1 VPLKAKT
8 VAVYIMDSR
17 ELSSERA
24 HQILSAARQTRVL
37 VVGDV
42 MLDQFIWGSVS
53 RISPE
58 APVPVL
64 DLTRESY
71 MPGGAANVARN
82 LVSLAAPVELFGAI
96 GKDDAA
102 RRLLKLLKGQKIGC
116 AGLIKNAARHTS
128 VKTRIVAHQQ
138 QVVRVDRETR
148 GSLDDKTTGALLAE
162 FRRKITR
169 ADAVI
174 VGDYGKGV
182 VTQALLEE
190 IKKICRARGVW
201 LSLDPK
207 PVHHLNLVGLSLIT
221 PNRKEAFELAD
232 LPDETKHANP
242 LADKNLML
250 VAEQLLNEL
259 HPALLLITL
268 GELGMLLCQRG
279 QKPFHIPTVA
289 QEVFDVS
296 GAGDTVI
303 AMFTLAVAAG
313 ASPIEAALL
322 SNHAAGIVVGKVG
335 TATTA
340 PEELIRSFAPHR
352 L

>member
-1 VPLKAKT
+1 MNGQTLSAK
-8 VAVYIMDSR
+8 
-17 ELSSERA
+17 RA
-24 HQILSAARQTRVL
+24 KQILSAATKSRVL

-64 DLTRESY
+64 DFQRESY

-82 LVSLAAPVELFGAI
+82 LVALETPAELFGAI
-96 GKDDAA
+96 GRDEAA
-102 RRLLKLLKGQKIGC
+102 GKLTKLLGEQHIGC
-116 AGLIKNAARHTS
+116 NGLVKSSTRHTS
-128 VKTRIVAHQQ
+128 IKTRIVAHQQ

-148 GSLDDKTTGALLAE
+148 GHLDGNLTQALLAE
-162 FRRKITR
+162 IKKKIAK

-182 VTQALLEE
+182 VTQGLLDEV
-190 IKKICRARGVW
+190 KKLCRERGVW

-207 PVHHLNLVGLSLIT
+207 PVHHLNLSNLSLIT
-221 PNRKEAFELAD
+221 PNRKEAFELANLRD
-232 LPDETKHANP
+232 DTKNANP
-242 LADKNLML
+242 LADKNLMQ
-250 VAEQLLNEL
+250 VAERLLREL
-259 HPALLLITL
+259 NPALLLITL

-303 AMFTLAVAAG
+303 ASFTLAIAAG
-313 ASPIEAALL
+313 ASPIEAAIL

-335 TATTA
+335 TAITT
-340 PEELIRSFAPHR
+340 PEELVKSFNHG
-352 L
+352 